1 MLHGMKKGL
10 PDKVSRIF
18 ICILYRVWRTTRE
31 YWNTNRGNFSIVLGA
46 AKNPWKLSLL
56 GSLNRLGQHY
66 KINASKIP
74 KVGPW

>member
-1 MLHGMKKGL
+1 
-10 PDKVSRIF
+10 
-18 ICILYRVWRTTRE
+18 
-31 YWNTNRGNFSIVLGA
+31 
-46 AKNPWKLSLL
+46 L